1 MKFNIV
7 LRYYCATMGNTFKS
21 VEAATLTIGDLSER
35 TGVSTATLRAWEQRH
50 GFPLPQR
57 LPSGHRRY
65 TEHDVEQVL
74 AVLRSRDAGT
84 RLDVA
89 VHHVGSG
96 APGNPD
102 DATRS
107 VYADLR
113 RRHPRLQT
121 NRLRKGTL
129 LALSWAIEDEFCAKA
144 ERAHLFGSF
153 QRETYFNPAADRW
166 AELGRV
172 ARSSFALADFATS
185 DPDSR
190 PVRVGLPDD
199 APMRREWAVVCESR
213 DLPAALTAFELP
225 GQGDVPERKRMFE
238 AVWTVEPVAVRDA
251 ARACARVAAACT
263 PTAAAP
269 VLYEL
274 AEPVSEGVADLASVT
289 AMFNRVV
296 AYVDRYGAA

>member
-1 MKFNIV
+1 MST
-7 LRYYCATMGNTFKS
+7 AFKS
-21 VEAATLTIGDLSER
+21 GDAATLTIGDLSER
-35 TGVSTATLRAWEQRH
+35 TGVTTATLRAWEQRH

-65 TEHDVEQVL
+65 TERDVERVL

-84 RLDVA
+84 RLEVA
-89 VHHVGSG
+89 VQTVATGG
-96 APGNPD
+96 AGAPD

-107 VYADLR
+107 VYAELR

-153 QRETYFNPAADRW
+153 QRETYFAPAAERW

-185 DPDSR
+185 DADSR

-225 GQGDVPERKRMFE
+225 GQADVPERKRLFE

-251 ARACARVAAACT
+251 ARACARVAAAVT
-263 PTAAAP
+263 PAAAAP

-274 AEPVSEGVADLASVT
+274 AEPVPEGVADLASVS